1 MESIIPSMF
10 SSQKMLLI
18 INTKKYSNCSR
29 QEAKERKNH
38 FISHCSVF
46 FQFFK
51 FVVNITVITM
61 TITIFWHKYNCKQNH
76 STPENIVL
84 KCNS

>member
-18 INTKKYSNCSR
+18 INTKRYSYCSR

-38 FISHCSVF
+38 FISQCPVF
-46 FQFFK
+46 FQF
-51 FVVNITVITM
+51 
-61 TITIFWHKYNCKQNH
+61 
-76 STPENIVL
+76 
-84 KCNS
+84 